1 VSGISVAE
9 LCAFAAARA
18 AHRAANVESALLAA
32 ETSDW
37 DVPVWLPVEPAV
49 LLALSVVCAE
59 GSALFDAAAVESAV
73 TVAVVVRAVAPFVA
87 VAVAV
92 VAAAA
97 VPSALALKVAAV
109 LVLTRSLTP
118 DAALSFVP
126 ALLGVFASAVAE
138 LTVLAAS
145 AVVATALVAP
155 ALPVAAAELELPLHA
170 VVPLAG
176 AVCCAD
182 ACCGELC
189 CAEVGCV
196 WAGLAGA
203 LVADPGALAG
213 ADVLA
218 SSQAAKGVSSL
229 SWLGVDGCERADAVS
244 ETATAIS
251 DAILGTG
258 ELPESTLAVVCLQPA
273 GHRAACDNTFLFN
286 DLGAGCANRTGQ
298 RLRRLGSFCRLG
310 GRYGRHGGAGV
321 RRL

>member
-37 DVPVWLPVEPAV
+37 DVPVWLPVESAV

-73 TVAVVVRAVAPFVA
+73 TVAVVVRAVASF
-87 VAVAV
+87 VAV
-92 VAAAA
+92 VAATAAA

-109 LVLTRSLTP
+109 LVLTRSFTP
-118 DAALSFVP
+118 NAASSFVP

-155 ALPVAAAELELPLHA
+155 ALPVAAGESELPLHA

-286 DLGAGCANRTGQ
+286 DLGAGCANRSGQ

-310 GRYGRHGGAGV
+310 GRYSRHGGAGV